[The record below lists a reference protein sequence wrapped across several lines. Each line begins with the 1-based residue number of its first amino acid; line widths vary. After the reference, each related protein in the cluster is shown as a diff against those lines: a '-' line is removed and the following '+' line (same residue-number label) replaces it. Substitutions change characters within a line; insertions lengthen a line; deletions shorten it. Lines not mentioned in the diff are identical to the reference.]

1 MSLSNPQIRK
11 LKSLAQRLEPVVYV
25 GKAGV
30 TDELLAAVEQALGD
44 HELIKVKF
52 TAFKEEKES
61 LAAGMAARTHSELV
75 WIVGHVAVL
84 FRAQPDPTRR
94 HILPDECGTR
104 SKSETRNPKSEIN
117 SNAQTR

>member
-1 MSLSNPQIRK
+1 MSLSNKQISK

-30 TDELLAAVEQALGD
+30 TDELLAAAEPALND

-61 LAAGMAARTHSELV
+61 LAAEMAARTQSELV

-84 FRAQPDPTRR
+84 YRAQADPARRRVLPDP
-94 HILPDECGTR
+94 
-104 SKSETRNPKSEIN
+104 
-117 SNAQTR
+117 

>member
-1 MSLSNPQIRK
+1 MNLSNKQISK

-52 TAFKEEKES
+52 TAFKKEKEP
-61 LAAGMAARTHSELV
+61 LASEMAARTNSELV
-75 WIVGHVAVL
+75 WIIGHVAVL
-84 FRAQPDPTRR
+84 YRAPADPARRRVLPDP
-94 HILPDECGTR
+94 
-104 SKSETRNPKSEIN
+104 
-117 SNAQTR
+117 

>member
-1 MSLSNPQIRK
+1 VSLSNPQIRK

-30 TDELLAAVEQALGD
+30 TDELLAAVEKALGD

-61 LAAGMAARTHSELV
+61 LVAEMAARTHSELV

-84 FRAQPDPTRR
+84 YRAQPDPARR
-94 HILPDECGTR
+94 HVLPD
-104 SKSETRNPKSEIN
+104 S
-117 SNAQTR
+117 

>member
-1 MSLSNPQIRK
+1 MSLSNKQISR

-30 TDELLAAVEQALGD
+30 TDELLAAVEQALSH
-44 HELIKVKF
+44 HELIKIKF

-61 LAAGMAARTHSELV
+61 LAAEMAARTNSELV

-84 FRAQPDPTRR
+84 YRAQTDPARGRVLPDP
-94 HILPDECGTR
+94 
-104 SKSETRNPKSEIN
+104 
-117 SNAQTR
+117 

>member
-1 MSLSNPQIRK
+1 MSLSNKQISK

-30 TDELLAAVEQALGD
+30 TDELLAAIEQALGD
-44 HELIKVKF
+44 HELIKIKF

-61 LAAGMAARTHSELV
+61 LASEMATRTHSELV

-84 FRAQPDPTRR
+84 YRAQTDPARRRVLPDP
-94 HILPDECGTR
+94 
-104 SKSETRNPKSEIN
+104 
-117 SNAQTR
+117 